1 MKEYEQRGPDS
12 AEQDAAQ
19 GVGPTKTRRSSS
31 SGSGEHLSHPANAE
45 PLADL
50 LGQLQHDYGNAYV
63 QRVVSGLRDERADEL
78 TAHDAAPKPESVQSL
93 DSATRGEMESAFG
106 ESLGDVRLHTGEQAE
121 ETARGLGARAFTRGR
136 DIYFG
141 KGAGDLSTRDGR
153 ETLAHELTHVM
164 QQREGAEAAN
174 TSSREDSEKEAEET
188 ARLVTSGHAA
198 QVKHSADA
206 SSVYR
211 QSPSASTPQPA
222 PAQTPGP
229 APPPASAG
237 FTLNLTPALGN
248 AMVDLSVERRWLTQR
263 ITLYVALDALRWAWI
278 AEFLADHYP
287 AALQELLAQ
296 RPRGMNREDFLRTAC
311 RQIWNH
317 VGPLITQQ
325 IEQRMQREKRF
336 RERVD
341 RERDRVG
348 PLMPIV
354 P

>member
-1 MKEYEQRGPDS
+1 MKS
-12 AEQDAAQ
+12 
-19 GVGPTKTRRSSS
+19 RRSSS
-31 SGSGEHLSHPANAE
+31 GGGEHLSHPANAE

-63 QRVVSGLRDERADEL
+63 QRVVSGLRDERADDGP
-78 TAHDAAPKPESVQSL
+78 TRDAAPKPESVQPL
-93 DSATRGEMESAFG
+93 DAATRGEMESAFG
-106 ESLGDVRLHTGEQAE
+106 ESLGDVRLHTGEHSE
-121 ETARGLGARAFTRGR
+121 EAARGLGARAFTRGR

-141 KGAGDLSTRDGR
+141 KGEGDLSTRDGR

-174 TSSREDSEKEAEET
+174 TSSREDSEREAEET
-188 ARLVTSGHAA
+188 ARLVASGHAA

-206 SSVYR
+206 SAVYR
-211 QSPSASTPQPA
+211 QSPSPSTPQPA
-222 PAQTPGP
+222 PAQTPGQAP
-229 APPPASAG
+229 APASAG
-237 FTLNLTPALGN
+237 FTLNLTPALES
-248 AMVDLSVERRWLTQR
+248 AIVDLLVERRWLTQR
-263 ITLYVALDALRWAWI
+263 ITLYVSVDALRWAWI

-296 RPRGMNREDFLRTAC
+296 RPRGMNREEFLRTAC
-311 RQIWNH
+311 RQIWDQI
-317 VGPLITQQ
+317 GPLITQQ
-325 IEQRMQREKRF
+325 IERRMRRSKRF

-348 PLMPIV
+348 PLIPMV